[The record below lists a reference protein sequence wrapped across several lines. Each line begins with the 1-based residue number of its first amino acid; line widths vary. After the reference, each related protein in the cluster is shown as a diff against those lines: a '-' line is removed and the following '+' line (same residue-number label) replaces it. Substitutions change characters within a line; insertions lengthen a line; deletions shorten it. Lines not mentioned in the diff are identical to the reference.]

1 MGGLKGSGHGCVS
14 EECEGALVVY
24 AWPGGLEYSCMLLCP
39 VLCPPQLTCHSAP
52 PPHTVEPSAE
62 LLEDPLIDREE
73 MLRMIGMYSHPQ
85 VGGSVRWCTALGGRG
100 KRSHPPKGRGMIVD
114 EGGALTCLKGTG
126 PTRGVSVRKPRPA

>member
-1 MGGLKGSGHGCVS
+1 MD
-14 EECEGALVVY
+14 
-24 AWPGGLEYSCMLLCP
+24 
-39 VLCPPQLTCHSAP
+39 
-52 PPHTVEPSAE
+52 PSAE